1 MWGTE
6 RDCANMSTEAAPL
19 RRESATVMFMDVVES
34 MRLIGQ
40 DELAGVTRIR
50 ALLAEAEA
58 RAVQPHEGRVIERR
72 GDGLLL
78 RFAHP
83 RQAVRC
89 AAILH
94 QLAREASDAQP
105 GAQPLR
111 LRVGLHRAELL
122 TDDAALY
129 GQGVNLA
136 ARIAALGEPGDTL
149 LSASA
154 RDELNAELDGE
165 LHDLGPCY
173 LKHADE
179 PMRLFR
185 HRAGVAPL
193 QASLQAA
200 IAARMKLRPTLVI
213 LPVTVLGERPG
224 AGPGTDL
231 GLGAVL
237 TDQLTRLLSQSA
249 LLHVIS
255 ALSAQALRGREV
267 DRNQLYRTL
276 RADYVLQ
283 GQLLGGAQ
291 AAQATGTS
299 ASGQGLSLQ
308 AQLWRQGAGEPI
320 WSDTV
325 RGTAL
330 DALSGQSD
338 LLGRVVQAV
347 GQRILTVEQRAAR
360 AAQAL
365 PNLASH
371 TLYLNAV
378 DLLHRF
384 ALSDFDRSRQLLQAL
399 SDRAPRHAEPLAWLA
414 RWHVFKVVQGW
425 SDDSQ
430 RDGLQALAYSQRA
443 LDRDP
448 QSALALTMAG
458 SVHAGIKRDPVAA
471 QGFYAQALQHN
482 PNDSLAWLMS
492 SVAQGFMTAR
502 EPALAASETAL
513 GLAPLDPTRPY
524 YDALAATAALRA
536 GELARCI
543 HLAERSIQGNAL
555 HGSSYRALAIA
566 QMLSGQA
573 SQAAGTVASL
583 LAVEPHFTVQN
594 YRSRVP
600 ANDPQSERFAL
611 ALADAGLPL
620 H

>member
-1 MWGTE
+1 
-6 RDCANMSTEAAPL
+6 
-19 RRESATVMFMDVVES
+19 MFMDVVES
-34 MRLIGQ
+34 MRMIGL

-50 ALLAEAEA
+50 ALLVEAEA
-58 RAVQPHEGRVIERR
+58 QAVQPNDGRVLERR

-89 AAILH
+89 AAAVH
-94 QLAREASDAQP
+94 ELARAASAAQP
-105 GAQPLR
+105 GAHPLQ

-122 TDDAALY
+122 TDDEAVY

-154 RDELNAELDGE
+154 RDELNAELDGQ

-179 PMRLFR
+179 PLRLFR
-185 HRAGVAPL
+185 HRPGAAPQHAG
-193 QASLQAA
+193 LQAA
-200 IAARMKLRPTLVI
+200 ISARMKLRPTLVV
-213 LPVTVLGERPG
+213 LPVTVPGE
-224 AGPGTDL
+224 GPNADAALRVGMGD
-231 GLGAVL
+231 VL
-237 TDQLTRLLSQSA
+237 TDQLTRLLSQSP

-255 ALSAQALRGREV
+255 ALSAHALRGREL
-267 DRNQLYRTL
+267 DRGLLYRTL

-283 GQLLGGAQ
+283 GQLLSGAQ
-291 AAQATGTS
+291 ATEL
-299 ASGQGLSLQ
+299 SGAAHAGPRLRLQ

-320 WSDTV
+320 WSETLQ
-325 RGTAL
+325 GTAL

-347 GQRILTVEQRAAR
+347 GQRILSVEQRAAR

-384 ALSDFDRSRQLLQAL
+384 AVPDFERSRLLLQAV

-430 RDGLQALAYSQRA
+430 RDGLQALDYSQRA

-471 QGFYAQALQHN
+471 QGFYAQALEYN

-492 SVAQGFMTAR
+492 GVAQGFMTAR
-502 EPALAASETAL
+502 APALAASETAL
-513 GLAPLDPTRPY
+513 GLAPMDPTRHF
-524 YDALAATAALRA
+524 YDSLAATASLMANDH
-536 GELARCI
+536 ARCI
-543 HLAERSIQGNAL
+543 ALAERSISANAS

-566 QMLSGQA
+566 QSMLGQLD
-573 SQAAGTVASL
+573 AARHSVQRL
-583 LAVEPHFTVQN
+583 LAVEPHCTVQT
-594 YRSRVP
+594 YLARVAP
-600 ANDPQSERFAL
+600 ANQQNLQFAE
-611 ALADAGLPL
+611 ALREAGLPYA
-620 H
+620 